1 MWWSEIYHWAGN
13 LLFQQWTTC
22 PQTKRKTTSPV
33 QNRTGGLRI
42 FVSTNYWLLHK
53 TAGFIFWIRHARHI
67 KPPVSRISV
76 FKHKKT
82 NILLDVRFKCWR
94 QPIVPGRCQPSIFS
108 TNELNFC
115 VRYGNR
121 WTLVVINT
129 NYSVCRLIWRLC
141 YNTTS
146 ILKLQA
152 FFQKNF
158 KKFWKTYI

>member
-1 MWWSEIYHWAGN
+1 MSK
-13 LLFQQWTTC
+13 Q
-22 PQTKRKTTSPV
+22 SP
-33 QNRTGGLRI
+33 
-42 FVSTNYWLLHK
+42 HK

-67 KPPVSRISV
+67 KPPASRIPV

-152 FFQKNF
+152 FFQKKIQKVLRNLYIV
-158 KKFWKTYI
+158 KVQLISLNIETENTKISVCTRRYIRIWKTFLKFTS